1 MTDDGE
7 VTPWLGGLVQNDQQA
22 IGRIW
27 EHYYQ
32 PLIAVARRK
41 LGNLPRRMIDE
52 EDVVLSA
59 FNSFCA
65 GVAQGRFPE
74 LDDREGLWRLL
85 VTVTA
90 RKAVAQLRWQ
100 HYQKRGGGAVRGDS
114 VFLKAEDSSPAGFE
128 QVFGRE
134 PNPEVAAAV
143 AEEFG
148 RLLDVLED
156 PTLRVL
162 AYMKFEGFTNE
173 DIADSLDCAVSTVER
188 KLARIRK
195 LWSRED
201 SA

>member
-1 MTDDGE
+1 MTDDGD
-7 VTPWLGGLVQNDQQA
+7 VTQWLDRMAQGDQQA
-22 IGRIW
+22 IQRIW
-27 EHYYQ
+27 EQYYR
-32 PLIAVARRK
+32 PLTAVARQK
-41 LGNLPRRMIDE
+41 LGDLPRRMVDE

-74 LDDREGLWRLL
+74 LDDRDDLWRLL
-85 VTVTA
+85 VTITA

-114 VFLKAEDSSPAGFE
+114 VFLKADDSSPAGFE

-134 PNPEVAAAV
+134 LRPEVAAAV

-148 RLLDVLED
+148 RLMDVLDD

-162 AYMKFEGFTNE
+162 AYMKFEGSTNE
-173 DIADSLDCAVSTVER
+173 EIARSLECAVGTVER

-195 LWSRED
+195 AWSREQPT
-201 SA
+201 